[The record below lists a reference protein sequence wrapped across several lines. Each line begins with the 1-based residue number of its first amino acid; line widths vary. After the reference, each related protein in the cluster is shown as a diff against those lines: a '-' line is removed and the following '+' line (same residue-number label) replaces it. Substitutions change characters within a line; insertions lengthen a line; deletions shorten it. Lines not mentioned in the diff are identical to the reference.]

1 MSLIPYSEFT
11 YWFVPINRNIYEVY
25 KDGELYGSYNSGT
38 IKLLDNTPIVNTELE
53 SDFNKWQSRPESL
66 VGYANFDLNDVEST
80 IHMYDT
86 LIAGVSLI
94 KTFKNTKQDPD
105 NSIKRIE
112 SVLNWLHSTDFYDA
126 PASTIYHD
134 SEPHGLL
141 KHTLRVVSNIWELQS
156 ISKFQSCTLDSI
168 TLCALTHDWCKIG
181 LYSTYQRNV
190 KNETTGK
197 WEQVTAYKREEPS
210 IPLGHGVES
219 LYKTMKVFKVTD
231 EEAAAIRW
239 HMGEYNAASNE
250 LNELHAANERYP
262 LVQLLQ
268 FADRL
273 SITKY

>member
-1 MSLIPYSEFT
+1 MNLIPYSEFT
-11 YWFVPINRNIYEVY
+11 YWFVPINHNIYEVY

-66 VGYANFDLNDVEST
+66 VGYVNFDLNNVEST

>member
-1 MSLIPYSEFT
+1 MNLIPYSEFT

-66 VGYANFDLNDVEST
+66 VGYANFDLNNVEST
-80 IHMYDT
+80 IHMYDA

-156 ISKFQSCTLDSI
+156 ISKFQSCTLDSL

>member
-1 MSLIPYSEFT
+1 MNLIPYSEFT

-25 KDGELYGSYNSGT
+25 KDGELYGSYNCGT

-66 VGYANFDLNDVEST
+66 VGYANFDLNNVEST

>member
-1 MSLIPYSEFT
+1 MNLIPYSEFT

-66 VGYANFDLNDVEST
+66 VGYANFDLNNVEST

>member
-1 MSLIPYSEFT
+1 MNLIPYSEFT